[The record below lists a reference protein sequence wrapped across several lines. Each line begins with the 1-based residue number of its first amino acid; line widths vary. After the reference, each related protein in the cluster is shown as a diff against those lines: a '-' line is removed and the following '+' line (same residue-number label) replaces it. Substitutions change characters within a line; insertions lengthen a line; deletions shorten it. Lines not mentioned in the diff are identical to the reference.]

1 MAASSALAAG
11 DDGERRFADAGDA
24 LLDALACGLRALRL
38 PECARLVGPVVP
50 GATMAGG
57 ARVPGTSYELDPVR
71 AAFCLGTLLHWS
83 GDRDE
88 APPARSQLTATL
100 GGVLAVADYLSRKAL
115 AEAAAPLTVRD
126 VLARMLEAEAAL
138 AVGPNAAS
146 DLPSAAVRAVTTRVV
161 RSMLGRPD
169 AALPVTAAPWD
180 HDPDGA
186 ADEGQRATAAERV
199 GDANSHGVL
208 LALRSGD
215 GVAIETVPHFVAPAN
230 ARPDEPVDDSP
241 GSAVRTRFEAVVT
254 LTYPTNQANKI
265 KSLLTSRRQ
274 LEATPIDRFM
284 ALLVRN

>member
-1 MAASSALAAG
+1 
-11 DDGERRFADAGDA
+11 
-24 LLDALACGLRALRL
+24 
-38 PECARLVGPVVP
+38 
-50 GATMAGG
+50 MAGG

-88 APPARSQLTATL
+88 APPAQPQLTATL

-126 VLARMLEAEAAL
+126 VLARMLEAEAAF
-138 AVGPNAAS
+138 AGGPNAAN
-146 DLPSAAVRAVTTRVV
+146 DLPRAEVRAVTTRVV

-169 AALPVTAAPWD
+169 ATHGVTATPWA
-180 HDPDGA
+180 HDLDGA
-186 ADEGQRATAAERV
+186 ADEGPRATAAERV

-215 GVAIETVPHFVAPAN
+215 GVAIETVPHFAAPAS
-230 ARPDEPVDDSP
+230 AWPDQPVDDSP